1 MRPRSNSMASGNS
14 RSPIDLAARFRAA
27 IQGYWV
33 TRSKQQKKQTGRGGA
48 VDAGLRS
55 AVTGGAQMAKL
66 EELISD
72 ILCEAGMLRESIR
85 TRIALE
91 LPGYFRPEK
100 KWDLVV
106 VADGQLIAA
115 MELKSQAGPSFGNN
129 FNNRTEEAIGSATDI
144 WTAYREGRMGKREG
158 FRPLLG
164 YFFLLEDCAK
174 VHRPVSNKET
184 HFPADPAFKGASYC
198 RRYEL
203 LCKRLVQERLYDVA
217 CLTLSANARPASVSH
232 PTPDLSFEL
241 FAAAVKSQ
249 VARWLALTTAAKKV

>member
-1 MRPRSNSMASGNS
+1 MASGPS
-14 RSPIDLAARFRAA
+14 RAPIDLEARFRAA
-27 IQGYWV
+27 VQGYWV

-66 EELISD
+66 EDLISD
-72 ILCEAGMLRESIR
+72 LLCEAGMLRESIR
-85 TRIALE
+85 TRVALE

-164 YFFLLEDCAK
+164 YFFLLEDCAA
-174 VHRPVSNKET
+174 VHRPVACKET
-184 HFPADPAFKGASYC
+184 HFPTDAAFKGASYC

-217 CLTLSANARPASVSH
+217 CLTLSAKAKPASVSH

-249 VARWLALTTAAKKV
+249 VARWLALTTAAKKA